1 MLSYLFNIQE
11 ILTQKVNITQLKSSP
26 LPSALLLNTSC
37 IPLINYKITAKLIL
51 LEVMLISL
59 ITHTLYIQ
67 LITKLCQLFPKNF
80 CLPSLFLLSN
90 YSSSLNSSLVTYI
103 TVIVYTICL
112 QLCPSPVNFL
122 FYICMKRMN
131 LIYLNIT

>member
-1 MLSYLFNIQE
+1 MLSYLFIVQE
-11 ILTQKVNITQLKSSP
+11 VLTQKVNITQLKSSS
-26 LPSALLLNTSC
+26 LPSALLNTSC
-37 IPLINYKITAKLIL
+37 IPLINYKITAKLVL
-51 LEVMLISL
+51 LEVMLVSL

-112 QLCPSPVNFL
+112 QLCPTPVNFL
-122 FYICMKRMN
+122 FYICMKCMN